1 MRRAQGGSGACP
13 EDSMKTTAI
22 VPGALALAIAS
33 ALSVSAHAADAP
45 QSDSKDTTELPKV
58 EVRERT
64 QDDTRPKLQHI
75 MREVDGPLITVT
87 KKTSITKLDNIP
99 TIVDNNLRDI
109 FAQTP
114 GIYYSEQQSPGQL
127 NLSYRGIGN
136 PQESEF
142 VTVLL
147 DGIPLEGDWIGF
159 PSIYT
164 FPLPQTLSEIQLI
177 RGGSSL
183 LYGPEPPPV
192 VNLVSRKPVAD
203 RALAGYTEE
212 VVGSNGLFGTFNQ
225 LSGTSGSWDYLVDA
239 HYRESDGERDNG
251 DSTLK
256 GADAHIGYHWN
267 EDAYTALDFHAYL
280 LETGDPGKLNYAQWK
295 EDEDTVT
302 TPFNKLWTDRYVASI
317 THTQKITD
325 DGEIVA
331 KLWSGYQDQA
341 SRSQDRGNPPTT
353 STLQDEQFR
362 FSGLDVRYVNHWG
375 RGNAL
380 TVGTTIYHSDA
391 PFRQWAEDTL
401 TPGQYD
407 RSGDPCLAA
416 SQTSCEKFR
425 QARSTD
431 YAAVFAENVF
441 RFEGGWHLVPSVRLE
456 HERVDIDETIHTPR
470 PPEALIDR
478 TVDHTVPLFGFG
490 FGNDF
495 GHANESYFNVSQGWR
510 PVRYFDIGSPFGAL
524 DPTLNNPDPTHVV
537 SWEGGVHGTPL
548 PGLFYDASL
557 FWVDVKDRIES
568 QPAGE
573 NAPPGNTINV
583 NTGNTRHRGFE
594 GQFDYDLLAAS
605 DPHTTRH
612 FSVFGN
618 LQLLNAE
625 FTSTHNPAVSVGN
638 KPAFSPDYLV
648 RVGVAYREDKK
659 LKLAL
664 SVVSVADQYFQDSNK
679 PAPNATATPSTAGYI
694 PAKVPAYTVAD
705 FSGDWYVLPQL
716 RLLGGVQNL
725 FDRKYYNRVF
735 SNGIDPAQGRTFYV
749 GAAYEF

>member
-1 MRRAQGGSGACP
+1 
-13 EDSMKTTAI
+13 MKTIAV
-22 VPGALALAIAS
+22 VPGALALAIVH
-33 ALSVSAHAADAP
+33 ALAFAAPADEAAAP
-45 QSDSKDTTELPKV
+45 DQTQLAQADQQTTELPRV
-58 EVRERT
+58 EVRERSR
-64 QDDTRPKLQHI
+64 DDTRPKLQHI

-87 KKTSITKLDNIP
+87 KKTSITKLDNVP

-114 GIYYSEQQSPGQL
+114 GIFYSEQQSPGQL

-159 PSIYT
+159 PTVYT
-164 FPLPQTLSEIQLI
+164 FPMPQSLSEIQLI

-192 VNLVSRKPVAD
+192 VNLISKKPVAD
-203 RALAGYTEE
+203 RPLAGYTEE
-212 VVGSNGLFGTFNQ
+212 IAGSNGLFGTFNQ
-225 LSGTSGSWDYLVDA
+225 LSGTSGDWDYLVDA

-256 GADAHIGYHWN
+256 GADAHIGYRWN

-280 LETGDPGKLNYAQWK
+280 LDTGDPGKLNYAQWK
-295 EDEDTVT
+295 ANEDTVA

-317 THTQKITD
+317 THTQKAGE
-325 DGEIVA
+325 DGEVVA

-341 SRSQDRGNPPTT
+341 SRSQDRGPAPTT

-362 FSGLDVRYVNHWG
+362 FSGFDARYVNHWG
-375 RGNAL
+375 RGNAF
-380 TVGTTIYHSDA
+380 TIGTTLYHSDA
-391 PFRQWAEDTL
+391 PFRQWAEDNL
-401 TPGQYD
+401 SPDRYD

-416 SQTSCEKFR
+416 SQTSCQKFR

-441 RFEGGWHLVPSVRLE
+441 RFEGGWHVVPSVRLE

-478 TVDHTVPLFGFG
+478 RVDHTVPLFGFG

-495 GHANESYFNVSQGWR
+495 GRGNESYFNVSQGWR

-524 DPTLNNPDPTHVV
+524 DPNLNDPDPTHVV
-537 SWEGGVHGTPL
+537 SWEAGVHGTPL
-548 PGLFYDASL
+548 PGLFYDASV
-557 FWVDVKDRIES
+557 FWVDVNDRIES
-568 QPAGE
+568 QPAGPD
-573 NAPPGNTINV
+573 APPGNTINV
-583 NTGNTRHRGFE
+583 NTGDTRHRGFE
-594 GQFDYDLLAAS
+594 GQFDYDFLAAS
-605 DPHTTRH
+605 DPHTARH
-612 FSVFGN
+612 LSLFGN

-625 FTSTHNPAVSVGN
+625 FVSTKNPAVSVGN

-659 LKLAL
+659 MKLAL

-679 PAPNATATPSTAGYI
+679 PAPNAAATPSTPGYI

-705 FSGDWYVLPQL
+705 FSGDWWVLPQL

-725 FDRKYYNRVF
+725 FDRTYYNRVF